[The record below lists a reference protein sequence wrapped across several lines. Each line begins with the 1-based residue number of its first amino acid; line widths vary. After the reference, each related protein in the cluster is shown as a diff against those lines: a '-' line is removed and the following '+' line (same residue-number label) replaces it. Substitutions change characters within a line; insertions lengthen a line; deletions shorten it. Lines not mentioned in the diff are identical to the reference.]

1 MNTRNLTNLALL
13 IFIIIAA
20 SLAIF
25 DSNDKATKQAITS
38 LQQKDI
44 VNITIK
50 RSGKKD
56 IYLEKKHNAWRL
68 KRPYNTA
75 TNQFR
80 MDTLLRLIET
90 LPQSTYPLKNTAQ
103 YGLNKPKLEVTF
115 NNGESNSVTIK
126 FGDSEPI
133 KMRRYIA
140 VGDKLHITND
150 TYFYAL
156 NSIATDYINHKL
168 LPDDIKIVQL
178 DLPDLKLKIEDNVWN
193 VTPNPKDFSADQV
206 NELIAEWTNAQAIDI
221 KPFEV
226 KADFPSKQVIKIYGE
241 DASTLTFYILKNEK
255 EFILVDKLKGLKYSF
270 PNEKQLQFLNL
281 PTLPATEDE
290 IPSEVAIPAK

>member
-1 MNTRNLTNLALL
+1 MNTRNIINLALL

-25 DSNDKATKQAITS
+25 DSNDKEKKQAITS

-44 VNITIK
+44 VNITVK
-50 RSGKKD
+50 RAGKKD

-90 LPQSTYPLKNTAQ
+90 IPQSTYPLKNTAQ
-103 YGLNKPKLEVTF
+103 YGLNEPKLEVEF
-115 NNGESNSVTIK
+115 NNGESNPVTIK

-140 VGDKLHITND
+140 VGNKLHITND

-168 LPDDIKIVQL
+168 LPDDFKIVQL
-178 DLPDLKLKIEDNVWN
+178 DLPDLKLKIENDVWN
-193 VTPNPKDFSADQV
+193 ITPTPKDFSVDQI
-206 NELIAEWTNAQAIDI
+206 NELITEWTNAQAIDI
-221 KPFEV
+221 KPFKT
-226 KADFPSKQVIKIYGE
+226 KANFSSKQVIKIYGK

-270 PNEKQLQFLNL
+270 PKEKQQQLLHL
-281 PTLPATEDE
+281 PTLPSNEE
-290 IPSEVAIPAK
+290 IDIN